1 MRVLV
6 TGGCGFVGAAICRRL
21 AGSLAGVE
29 ITVLDSLRRAGAES
43 NRPALAALGVK
54 VVHGDV
60 RMASDLESIGR
71 FDWVVDA
78 AAEPSVLAGA
88 AGGVGTS
95 PRQLV
100 EHNLLGTLN
109 LLEASARW
117 DAGVVLLSTS
127 RVYSIGAIAA
137 LPLGERRGRF
147 GPAFGID
154 ASQPLPSGATDA
166 GLNEAFSTA
175 APISL
180 YGATKLASE
189 TLALEYAHR
198 FQTPL
203 FINRCG
209 VLAGAGQFGRADQ
222 GIFSWWIHSW
232 AARRP
237 LGFIG
242 FGGRGLQVRD
252 CLHPDDLAE
261 LVTGQLRS
269 AGGVAPS
276 VCNVSGGVESATSL
290 AQLSAWCAERFG
302 PRDVSASAESRPYDL
317 AWVVLDHAMVTER
330 CGWRPLRSVLSIFE
344 EIAEHAD
351 RHPDWLDRCGG

>member
-1 MRVLV
+1 V
-6 TGGCGFVGAAICRRL
+6 
-21 AGSLAGVE
+21 S
-29 ITVLDSLRRAGAES
+29 
-43 NRPALAALGVK
+43 
-54 VVHGDV
+54 
-60 RMASDLESIGR
+60 
-71 FDWVVDA
+71 
-78 AAEPSVLAGA
+78 
-88 AGGVGTS
+88 
-95 PRQLV
+95 
-100 EHNLLGTLN
+100 
-109 LLEASARW
+109 
-117 DAGVVLLSTS
+117 DAGISEVFPT
-127 RVYSIGAIAA
+127 
-137 LPLGERRGRF
+137 
-147 GPAFGID
+147 
-154 ASQPLPSGATDA
+154 T
-166 GLNEAFSTA
+166 

-198 FQTPL
+198 FKTPL

-252 CLHPDDLAE
+252 CLHPDDLAR
-261 LVTGQLRS
+261 LVIGQLRS
-269 AGGVAPS
+269 AGDAAPR
-276 VCNVSGGVESATSL
+276 VCNVSGGIGSAMSL

-302 PRDVSASAESRPYDL
+302 PRDVSASVDSRPYDL
-317 AWVVLDHAMVTER
+317 AWVVLDHSMVTNR
-330 CGWRPLRSVLSIFE
+330 CGWRPLRSVLSICE